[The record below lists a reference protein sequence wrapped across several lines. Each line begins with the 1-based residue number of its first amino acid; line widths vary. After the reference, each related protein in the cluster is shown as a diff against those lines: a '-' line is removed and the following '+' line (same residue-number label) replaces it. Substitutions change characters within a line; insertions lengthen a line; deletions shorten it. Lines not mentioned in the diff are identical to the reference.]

1 MGRRMEIT
9 CALIALLMCS
19 ILGHCEVSVYPGLR
33 RRPIQPAP
41 MEPQQYEQLMEDHA
55 RRRLQQQFEQQLE
68 LIKLKLQKH
77 QRQLLELERIRQRE
91 QEAQL
96 MAETENNYDNNNLNN
111 QQYDQYDNVE
121 GDAAYGSPL
130 DAVPDVVRP
139 PPPLPMQLPL
149 PNFNSLE
156 ANSGYSRNNP
166 GYTRQRIP
174 FAVGPNDERFFDNAN
189 DPSGELDS
197 GALEDYE
204 EYAPAPASE
213 PVNELVTSKLPS
225 KLVTAVPAPKPV
237 EPPKLLDTAT
247 ANFHRI
253 KPQSAAAA
261 AVAGLNLPLSKE
273 MPNEINALIDKL
285 QKQSKSSQMAYAA
298 STGDDHIV
306 LRQQLGMNSEMGVYI
321 VALIAGVSAAV
332 TVGLLALGVTW
343 FHNRTKAAADVDYP
357 AYGITGP
364 NKDVSPSCDRKL
376 AQSAQ
381 MYHYQHQK
389 QQIIAMENCQATD
402 GSCGLSDVESDDDN
416 EEGDYTVYEC
426 PGLAPTGEM
435 EVKNP
440 LFLDETPATPATG
453 ANAAAATTKSA
464 NATAAA
470 STTAAAGSTAV
481 ATNATATNNNITQ
494 ATPQQP
500 ATQKKGS
507 VKPNMNLLNAAAT
520 AAAKAAA
527 AAEEKQKR
535 KNKK

>member
-149 PNFNSLE
+149 PSFNSLE
-156 ANSGYSRNNP
+156 ANGGYSRNNP

-197 GALEDYE
+197 RALEDYE
-204 EYAPAPASE
+204 EYAPAPESTDTEVA
-213 PVNELVTSKLPS
+213 TSKS
-225 KLVTAVPAPKPV
+225 KLVTASVPAPKPV

-261 AVAGLNLPLSKE
+261 AVAGVNLPLSKE

-298 STGDDHIV
+298 STGDDQIV
-306 LRQQLGMNSEMGVYI
+306 LRQHLGMNSEMGVYI

-453 ANAAAATTKSA
+453 ANAAATTTTKSA
-464 NATAAA
+464 NAAAA
-470 STTAAAGSTAV
+470 SASSTAV
-481 ATNATATNNNITQ
+481 ANNAANNNITQ

-527 AAEEKQKR
+527 AAAEEKQKR

>member
-1 MGRRMEIT
+1 MAKRMEIT
-9 CALIALLMCS
+9 CALIAVLMCS
-19 ILGHCEVSVYPGLR
+19 ILGHCEMSVYPGLR
-33 RRPIQPAP
+33 RRPITPAAL
-41 MEPQQYEQLMEDHA
+41 ETQQYEQLMEEHA

-68 LIKLKLQKH
+68 LIKLKMMRQRKLLEEERYR
-77 QRQLLELERIRQRE
+77 QRQ
-91 QEAQL
+91 QEVQ
-96 MAETENNYDNNNLNN
+96 MAESEDEYENSNINSNNNNNFNN

-121 GDAAYGSPL
+121 GDAAYGSPME
-130 DAVPDVVRP
+130 AMPVERP
-139 PPPLPMQLPL
+139 QPPIRMPI
-149 PNFNSLE
+149 PNLNSLE
-156 ANSGYSRNNP
+156 LSFNRNNML
-166 GYTRQRIP
+166 RERIP
-174 FAVGPNDERFFDNAN
+174 FAVGPNDARFFDNAN

-197 GALEDYE
+197 RALEDYE
-204 EYAPAPASE
+204 EYAPAPEAGAE
-213 PVNELVTSKLPS
+213 VVTSKS
-225 KLVTAVPAPKPV
+225 KTASSVGAPKPM
-237 EPPKLLDTAT
+237 EPPKLLDAAT

-253 KPQSAAAA
+253 KPQTAAAA
-261 AVAGLNLPLSKE
+261 AVAGVNLPQSKE
-273 MPNEINALIDKL
+273 TSNEISVLIDKL
-285 QKQSKSSQMAYAA
+285 QKQSKSPHLALPLGNSDATDQM
-298 STGDDHIV
+298 V
-306 LRQQLGMNSEMGVYI
+306 MRQHLGMNSEMGVYI

-343 FHNRTKAAADVDYP
+343 FHNRSKAAADVDYP
-357 AYGITGP
+357 AYGVTGP

-453 ANAAAATTKSA
+453 LTAAAT
-464 NATAAA
+464 NGTAATST
-470 STTAAAGSTAV
+470 STTTTSTSSNSNSTTNAV
-481 ATNATATNNNITQ
+481 ASSNNNITQ

-500 ATQKKGS
+500 ATQKKGT

-520 AAAKAAA
+520 AAAAAKANP
-527 AAEEKQKR
+527 AEEKQKR
-535 KNKK
+535 KGKK

>member
-1 MGRRMEIT
+1 MTKRMEIT
-9 CALIALLMCS
+9 CALIAILMCS
-19 ILGHCEVSVYPGLR
+19 ILGHCEMSVYPGLR
-33 RRPIQPAP
+33 RRPIQPATL
-41 MEPQQYEQLMEDHA
+41 ETQQYEQLMEEHA

-68 LIKLKLQKH
+68 LIKLKMMRQRKLLEEERYR
-77 QRQLLELERIRQRE
+77 QRQ
-91 QEAQL
+91 QEVQ
-96 MAETENNYDNNNLNN
+96 MAESEDEYENNNNNGNFNN

-130 DAVPDVVRP
+130 DTMPDVRP
-139 PPPLPMQLPL
+139 PPPMRLPM

-156 ANSGYSRNNP
+156 SVFNRNSVPRE
-166 GYTRQRIP
+166 RIP
-174 FAVGPNDERFFDNAN
+174 FAVGPNDARFFDNAN

-197 GALEDYE
+197 RALDDYE
-204 EYAPAPASE
+204 EYAPAPE
-213 PVNELVTSKLPS
+213 PAPEV
-225 KLVTAVPAPKPV
+225 VTAKSKQVTTVPAPKPV
-237 EPPKLLDTAT
+237 EPPKLLDPAT

-261 AVAGLNLPLSKE
+261 AVAGVTLPQPKE
-273 MPNEINALIDKL
+273 SSNEISALIDKL
-285 QKQSKSSQMAYAA
+285 QKQSKSPQMALAGVGNGDAA
-298 STGDDHIV
+298 DHIV
-306 LRQQLGMNSEMGVYI
+306 MRQHMGMSSEMGVYI

-343 FHNRTKAAADVDYP
+343 FHNRSKAAADVDYP
-357 AYGITGP
+357 AYGVTGP

-453 ANAAAATTKSA
+453 ATAATT
-464 NATAAA
+464 NGTA
-470 STTAAAGSTAV
+470 STTAPVS
-481 ATNATATNNNITQ
+481 TNNNITQ

-520 AAAKAAA
+520 AAAAAAANANAAA
-527 AAEEKQKR
+527 AAAANVNVAEEKPKR
-535 KNKK
+535 KGKK